1 MYKHACIHLSLSVRA
16 CVRAC
21 VRVFICAL
29 SSHLITPLHILQLT
43 DVQETCISIEE
54 SFHVKRE
61 HVPRCI

>member
-1 MYKHACIHLSLSVRA
+1 MYKHACIHLSLS
-16 CVRAC
+16 VRAC